1 MPKKSASEKHK
12 PLPNGDFGQIM
23 KNSRSS
29 SGILPLFLRM
39 RQDAAPTGVRMF
51 RASEMR
57 IGNKSVPKASYS
69 SRKTAFPLVRIFRDS
84 KNP

>member
-29 SGILPLFLRM
+29 SGILPLFSRM
-39 RQDAAPTGVRMF
+39 RQDAAPTCREPSVGAMGVM
-51 RASEMR
+51 
-57 IGNKSVPKASYS
+57 
-69 SRKTAFPLVRIFRDS
+69 D
-84 KNP
+84 